1 MENQDSELKKV
12 VQELADEEGISFA
25 DALDVSIKALRYEVQ
40 RRKQFDGEYGCG
52 SALSLFKQP

>member
-1 MENQDSELKKV
+1 METQDNELRKV

-40 RRKQFDGEYGCG
+40 RRKSFAGESGCDGSSRLG
-52 SALSLFKQP
+52 